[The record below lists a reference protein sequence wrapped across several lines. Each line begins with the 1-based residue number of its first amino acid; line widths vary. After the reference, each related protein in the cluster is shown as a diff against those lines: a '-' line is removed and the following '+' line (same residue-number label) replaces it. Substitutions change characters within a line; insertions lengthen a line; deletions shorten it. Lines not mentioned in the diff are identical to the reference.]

1 MTSYKEQWI
10 EKNGTNSRPHVS
22 VTMNFT
28 KPTEDK
34 PALLTFS
41 EVNTFLHEFGHALH
55 GFCGT
60 SVTNHGKLRH

>member
-10 EKNGTNSRPHVS
+10 DDNGCNSRPHVS

-28 KPTEDK
+28 KATKDK

-41 EVNTFLHEFGHALH
+41 EVNTFLMSSDTHCTA
-55 GFCGT
+55 C
-60 SVTNHGKLRH
+60 SPIPASKA